1 MKCSLDHGAMKWNGV
16 NGMTKIFHNARLENG
31 KLVDLHVSDNHID
44 YITELDKFSSI
55 SNDGIDLS
63 GWLVLPGMAEPH
75 AHLDKA
81 LTAESVPNPA
91 GDLSGAIEAWI
102 SATARGEITYE
113 DTVRRAAEAMRLLA
127 SKGVTAVRTHV
138 NVILGSRAL
147 EAVHEAKR
155 LVQGL
160 IDVQIVALTIN
171 PMTGEEGKDH
181 RLALEKAIETGVDLV
196 GGCPHLDP
204 DPSTLIKDALDIA
217 EDADLGVDLHVDEM
231 LDESVLT
238 LHDLAKQVMDRG
250 FDKPVTAS
258 HCVTLGM
265 QSLKKQK
272 EVAADVAKAN
282 IAVLPL
288 PQTNLFLQARGI
300 ATATPR
306 ALTAIKALKEAGVLV
321 AAGAD
326 NVQDPFNLVG
336 RSDPLETASLLVLAA
351 HETPEIAYKMVS
363 TDARKAM
370 NLEIADLSPGSLA
383 DFIAIDAPSV
393 RGAIADAPMSRKV
406 FKSGVLISSS
416 MQTTEMSPEGL

>member
-1 MKCSLDHGAMKWNGV
+1 MS
-16 NGMTKIFHNARLENG
+16 KIIHNARLENG
-31 KLVDLHVSDNHID
+31 KLVDLCINDSRVESIN
-44 YITELDKFSSI
+44 ELEKFSSV
-55 SNDGIDLS
+55 SDDGIDLC
-63 GWLVLPGMAEPH
+63 GWLVLPSMAEPH

-81 LTAESVPNPA
+81 LTAESVPNHT

-102 SATARGEITYE
+102 SATKRGEITYE
-113 DTVRRAAEAMRLLA
+113 DTVKRAAEAMRLLA

-138 NVILGSRAL
+138 NVVSGSKAL
-147 EAVHEAKR
+147 EAVHEAKK

-171 PMTGEEGKDH
+171 PMTGEEGRDN
-181 RLALEKAIETGVDLV
+181 RIALEKAIEIGVDLV

-217 EDADLGVDLHVDEM
+217 EEADLGIDLHVDEM
-231 LDESVLT
+231 LDETVLT

-250 FDKPVTAS
+250 FNKPVTAS

-265 QSLKKQK
+265 QSSQKQK

-288 PQTNLFLQARGI
+288 PQTNLFLQGREI
-300 ATATPR
+300 STATPR
-306 ALTAIKALKEAGVLV
+306 AITAIKALKDAGVLV

-336 RSDPLETASLLVLAA
+336 RSDPLETASLLILAA
-351 HETPEIAYKMVS
+351 HETPGNAYKMVS
-363 TDARKAM
+363 TDARKVM
-370 NLEIADLSPGSLA
+370 NLEKADLSAGSLA

-393 RGAIADAPMSRKV
+393 RGAIADAPMSRKI
-406 FKSGVLISSS
+406 FKGGLLISSS
-416 MQTTEMSPEGL
+416 LQTTQMSPEGL

>member
-1 MKCSLDHGAMKWNGV
+1 ML
-16 NGMTKIFHNARLENG
+16 KILHNARLEDG
-31 KLVDLHVSDNHID
+31 RLVNLHINDGYIET
-44 YITELDKFSSI
+44 ITELQKPASPPE
-55 SNDGIDLS
+55 GGTDLN
-63 GWLVLPGMAEPH
+63 GWLVIPSMAEPH

-113 DTVRRAAEAMRLLA
+113 DTVYRAVEAMRLLV

-138 NVILGSRAL
+138 NVVSGSRAL
-147 EAVHEAKR
+147 EAVREAR
-155 LVQGL
+155 NLVQGL

-171 PMTGEEGKDH
+171 PMTGPEGKDN
-181 RLALEKAIETGVDLV
+181 RKALDKAIEIGVDLI

-204 DPSTLIKDALDIA
+204 NPAVLIKDALDLA
-217 EDADLGVDLHVDEM
+217 EDAGIGIDLHVDEM

-238 LHDLAKQVMDRG
+238 LHDLAKQVIDRG
-250 FDKPVTAS
+250 FENPVTAS

-272 EVAADVAKAN
+272 EVSSDVAKAN
-282 IAVLPL
+282 ISVLPL
-288 PQTNLFLQARGI
+288 PQTNLFLQGREI
-300 ATATPR
+300 PTATPR
-306 ALTAIKALKEAGVLV
+306 AITAIKSLKDAGVLV
-321 AAGAD
+321 AAGGD

-336 RSDPLETASLLVLAA
+336 RSDPLETASLLILAA
-351 HETPEIAYKMVS
+351 HEMPKNAYEMVS
-363 TDARKAM
+363 VNARKAM
-370 NLEIADLSPGSLA
+370 GLEKADVSPKSLA
-383 DFIAIDAPSV
+383 DFVAIDAPSL

-416 MQTTEMSPEGL
+416 QQTTRIDSEGL

>member
-1 MKCSLDHGAMKWNGV
+1 ML
-16 NGMTKIFHNARLENG
+16 KILHNARLEDG
-31 KLVDLHVSDNHID
+31 RLVNLHINDGYIET
-44 YITELDKFSSI
+44 ITELQKPASPPE
-55 SNDGIDLS
+55 GGTDLN
-63 GWLVLPGMAEPH
+63 GWLVIPSMAEPH

-113 DTVRRAAEAMRLLA
+113 DTVYRAVEAMRLLV

-138 NVILGSRAL
+138 NVVSGSRAL
-147 EAVHEAKR
+147 EAVREAR
-155 LVQGL
+155 NLVQGL

-171 PMTGEEGKDH
+171 PMTGPEGKDN
-181 RLALEKAIETGVDLV
+181 RKALDKAIEIGVDLI

-204 DPSTLIKDALDIA
+204 NPAVLIKDALDLA
-217 EDADLGVDLHVDEM
+217 EDAGIGIDLHVDEM

-238 LHDLAKQVMDRG
+238 LHDLAKQVIDRG
-250 FDKPVTAS
+250 FENPVTAS

-272 EVAADVAKAN
+272 EVSSDVAKAN
-282 IAVLPL
+282 ISVLPL
-288 PQTNLFLQARGI
+288 PQTNLFLQGREI
-300 ATATPR
+300 PTATPR
-306 ALTAIKALKEAGVLV
+306 AITAIKSLKDAGVLV
-321 AAGAD
+321 AAGGD

-336 RSDPLETASLLVLAA
+336 RSDPLETASLLILAA
-351 HETPEIAYKMVS
+351 HEMPKNAYEMVS
-363 TDARKAM
+363 VNARKAM
-370 NLEIADLSPGSLA
+370 GLEKADVSPKSLA
-383 DFIAIDAPSV
+383 DFVAIDAPSL

-416 MQTTEMSPEGL
+416 QQTTQIDSEGL

>member
-1 MKCSLDHGAMKWNGV
+1 MS
-16 NGMTKIFHNARLENG
+16 KIIHNARLENG
-31 KLVDLHVSDNHID
+31 KLVDLCINDGRVESIN
-44 YITELDKFSSI
+44 ELEKFSSV
-55 SNDGIDLS
+55 SDDGIDLC
-63 GWLVLPGMAEPH
+63 GWLVLPSMAEPH

-81 LTAESVPNPA
+81 LTAESVPNHT

-102 SATARGEITYE
+102 SATKRGEITYE
-113 DTVRRAAEAMRLLA
+113 DTVERAAEAMRLLA

-138 NVILGSRAL
+138 NVVSGSKAL
-147 EAVHEAKR
+147 EAVHEAKK

-171 PMTGEEGKDH
+171 PMTGEEGRDN
-181 RLALEKAIETGVDLV
+181 RIALEKAIEIGVDLV

-217 EDADLGVDLHVDEM
+217 EEADLGIDLHVDEM
-231 LDESVLT
+231 LDETVLT

-250 FDKPVTAS
+250 FNKPVTAS

-265 QSLKKQK
+265 QSSQKQK

-288 PQTNLFLQARGI
+288 PQTNLFLQGRGI
-300 ATATPR
+300 STATPR
-306 ALTAIKALKEAGVLV
+306 AITAIKALKDAGVLV

-336 RSDPLETASLLVLAA
+336 RSDPLETASLLILAA
-351 HETPEIAYKMVS
+351 HETPGNAYKMVS
-363 TDARKAM
+363 TDARKVM
-370 NLEIADLSPGSLA
+370 NLEKADLSAGSLA

-393 RGAIADAPMSRKV
+393 RGAIADAPMSRKI
-406 FKSGVLISSS
+406 FKGGLLISSS
-416 MQTTEMSPEGL
+416 LQTTQMSPEGL

>member
-1 MKCSLDHGAMKWNGV
+1 MS
-16 NGMTKIFHNARLENG
+16 KIIHNARLENG
-31 KLVDLHVSDNHID
+31 KLVDLCINDGRVESIN
-44 YITELDKFSSI
+44 ELEKFSSV
-55 SNDGIDLS
+55 SDDGIDLC
-63 GWLVLPGMAEPH
+63 GWLVLPSMAEPH

-81 LTAESVPNPA
+81 LTAESVPNPT

-102 SATARGEITYE
+102 SATKRGEITYE
-113 DTVRRAAEAMRLLA
+113 DTVERAAEAMRLLA

-138 NVILGSRAL
+138 NVVSGSKAL
-147 EAVHEAKR
+147 EAVHEAKK
-155 LVQGL
+155 LVDGL

-171 PMTGEEGKDH
+171 PMTGEEGRDN
-181 RLALEKAIETGVDLV
+181 RIALEKAIEIGVDLV

-217 EDADLGVDLHVDEM
+217 EEADLGIDLHVDEM
-231 LDESVLT
+231 LDETVLT

-250 FDKPVTAS
+250 FNKPVTAS

-265 QSLKKQK
+265 QSSQKQK

-288 PQTNLFLQARGI
+288 PQTNLFLQGREI
-300 ATATPR
+300 STATPR
-306 ALTAIKALKEAGVLV
+306 AITAIKALKDAGVLV

-336 RSDPLETASLLVLAA
+336 RSDPLETASLLILAA
-351 HETPEIAYKMVS
+351 HETPGNAYKMVS
-363 TDARKAM
+363 TDARKVM
-370 NLEIADLSPGSLA
+370 NLEKADLSAGSLA

-393 RGAIADAPMSRKV
+393 RGAIADAPMSRKI
-406 FKSGVLISSS
+406 FKGGLLISSS
-416 MQTTEMSPEGL
+416 LQTTQMSPEGL